1 MTTTHPTLGEARLPS
16 NPLLSEVLSLVS
28 KQKTK
33 AKKIQILRGEKLS
46 LMEDIYTIV
55 DKAIDVAFEEQKFHL
70 KFYDFMQSC
79 KTTGVGAK
87 EFNQSSTAK
96 ELTDLVDDLSKYIKG
111 GKDSEHQILREAY
124 GHLGKPKAR
133 KIKDYFNVILE
144 DAQRY
149 EKERRRGR
157 RKTKTK

>member
-1 MTTTHPTLGEARLPS
+1 
-16 NPLLSEVLSLVS
+16 
-28 KQKTK
+28 
-33 AKKIQILRGEKLS
+33 
-46 LMEDIYTIV
+46 MEDIYTIV

-70 KFYDFMQSC
+70 KFYDFMKSC

-87 EFNQSSTAK
+87 EFNHSSTAK
-96 ELTDLVDDLSKYIKG
+96 ELTDLINDLNEYIKG
-111 GKDSEHQILREAY
+111 GKDDGHQVLKEAY
-124 GHLGKPKAR
+124 GHLGKPTAR
-133 KIKDYFNVILE
+133 KIRDYFNGILE

>member
-1 MTTTHPTLGEARLPS
+1 
-16 NPLLSEVLSLVS
+16 
-28 KQKTK
+28 
-33 AKKIQILRGEKLS
+33 
-46 LMEDIYTIV
+46 MEDIYTIV
-55 DKAIDVAFEEQKFHL
+55 DRAIDIAFEENKFHL
-70 KFYDFMQSC
+70 KFYDFMKSC

-96 ELTDLVDDLSKYIKG
+96 ELTDLIDDLSEYIKG
-111 GKDSEHQILREAY
+111 GKDKNHQVLREAY
-124 GHLGKPKAR
+124 GHLGKPNAR
-133 KIKDYFNVILE
+133 KIRDYFHRISE

>member
-1 MTTTHPTLGEARLPS
+1 MFRHL
-16 NPLLSEVLSLVS
+16 
-28 KQKTK
+28 
-33 AKKIQILRGEKLS
+33 QILRRKELS

-55 DKAIDVAFEEQKFHL
+55 DKAIDVAFEEKKFQL

-79 KTTGVGAK
+79 KTTGVGDK
-87 EFNQSSTAK
+87 EFIQSSTAK
-96 ELTDLVDDLSKYIKG
+96 ELTDLISDLSGYIKG
-111 GKDSEHQILREAY
+111 GKDGEHQLLREAY
-124 GHLGKPKAR
+124 GHLGKPNAR
-133 KIKDYFNVILE
+133 KFRDYFNVILE

>member
-1 MTTTHPTLGEARLPS
+1 MSRR
-16 NPLLSEVLSLVS
+16 
-28 KQKTK
+28 
-33 AKKIQILRGEKLS
+33 IQISRGKKLS

-55 DKAIDVAFEEQKFHL
+55 DKAIDVAFEESKYHL
-70 KFYDFMQSC
+70 KFYDFMKSC

-96 ELTDLVDDLSKYIKG
+96 ELTDLINDLNEYIKG
-111 GKDSEHQILREAY
+111 GKDDDHQVLREAY
-124 GHLGKPKAR
+124 GHLGKPTAR
-133 KIKDYFNVILE
+133 KIRDYFNGILE

>member
-1 MTTTHPTLGEARLPS
+1 
-16 NPLLSEVLSLVS
+16 
-28 KQKTK
+28 
-33 AKKIQILRGEKLS
+33 
-46 LMEDIYTIV
+46 MEDIYTIV

-70 KFYDFMQSC
+70 KFYDFMKSC

-87 EFNQSSTAK
+87 ELIDFIN
-96 ELTDLVDDLSKYIKG
+96 DLSEYIKG
-111 GKDSEHQILREAY
+111 GKDGEHQILREAY

-133 KIKDYFNVILE
+133 KIKDYFSEILE

>member
-1 MTTTHPTLGEARLPS
+1 
-16 NPLLSEVLSLVS
+16 
-28 KQKTK
+28 
-33 AKKIQILRGEKLS
+33 
-46 LMEDIYTIV
+46 MEDIYTIV
-55 DKAIDVAFEEQKFHL
+55 DRAIDIAFEENKFHL
-70 KFYDFMQSC
+70 KLYDFMKSC

-96 ELTDLVDDLSKYIKG
+96 ELTDLIDDLSEYIKG
-111 GKDSEHQILREAY
+111 GKDNNHQVLREAY
-124 GHLGKPKAR
+124 GHLGKPNAR
-133 KIKDYFNVILE
+133 KIRDYFNRILE